1 MKKLQQFKI
10 YAFTY
15 EIIAGNKFD
24 IKISPFEAE
33 LKDQIVSLGDNE
45 CLRAIRRITN
55 HPFSDFRLAE
65 LLEEKQSI
73 IKRKNSIQNKNRVKE
88 INNEI
93 RSLLFIPQIISV
105 STKRNKSYLKL
116 GKNGFYVNGVHYIRF
131 MCGAG
136 HARTNRAMYCD
147 EKIFDQLVSILR
159 NGCEDVPI
167 VGAKYNAYFSLAGSA
182 TYRVS
187 SPRFCVVPDKEIKMV
202 KSVDWVEEDGENDVI
217 SRQDKELNFN
227 LWDGMGIISPEF
239 AKKWADELEIDY
251 LPSAFVCRAPFTK
264 GLVCT
269 FDFKDFADKIAKS
282 KKIID
287 IYGNEWNSDDLDI
300 ILTESQFK
308 YAKAFKSIEDFNKN
322 MLERELKWGVSK
334 VSPKT
339 EDTVK
344 MSNYQFLQVL
354 KCSDDDIKNLCSYT
368 LDWIKSV
375 SCKNYEKTLLYLL
388 GKLVKKYNS
397 REIFNKIGDNFIKAL
412 IVRPELIGDSY
423 IIDRIYRS
431 LEKRKKESCMGK
443 LIFNGN
449 FQFLIMDPYALCEH
463 IFGLEVKG
471 LLNEF
476 EHYSNYW
483 LEKGE
488 TEVCALRSP
497 MTWRSEVNLL
507 HLKKNEEIDY
517 WYRFLKSGII
527 LNVWGYD
534 NMLFAG
540 SDADG
545 DTLFTTNDKTY
556 LKCRY
561 GGVPVA
567 YQPKKADKVKINI
580 PELYQLDVLGFNTKI
595 GFITNCSTT
604 LYEMQTMYE
613 PGSKE
618 YNEIENRLK
627 LCCKYQSHEIDH
639 AKGIQTKP
647 FPKHFTNFE
656 KINEND
662 SEEEKETKSFNNK
675 LAISKRTY
683 FMRHRYPQYN
693 QEYKNHIAD
702 FDRYSITKY
711 NCKFKEIP
719 EKFKNTEEYKELKK
733 YYDFRNPL
741 LETNGTMNRICY
753 YMENELKNI
762 KQRNHRVSNDI
773 LYKIL
778 NNENIL
784 IDSSKLSLLNEVY
797 EEYMS
802 FKRDKMLSNSDF
814 ATYEQFYKYLRN
826 KSLENISNNIQELAN
841 LSVYLCYKLKKNK
854 DFCWDV
860 FGSGIVSNLISM
872 KILTDNTNV
881 NIPELN
887 PLGEIEYLGE
897 NFTVLPYNLMSDAQ
911 NIDVDEESLLDFSI
925 FDDIDLDNLEVNND
939 SF

>member
-15 EIIAGNKFD
+15 ER
-24 IKISPFEAE
+24 ISNSNFNITTTPFEAE
-33 LKDQIVSLGDNE
+33 LKEEVISLGDNE

-65 LLEEKQSI
+65 LAEEKKI
-73 IKRKNSIQNKNRVKE
+73 ILKKRNSTENKKKIKD

-93 RSLLFIPQIISV
+93 RRLLFIPEIISV

-116 GKNGFYVNGVHYIRF
+116 GKNGFYVNGIHYIRF

-147 EKIFDQLVSILR
+147 EKIFNQLVSILR
-159 NGCEDVPI
+159 NGCADIPI
-167 VGAKYNAYFSLAGSA
+167 VGAKYNAYFSLSGSA

-202 KSVDWVEEDGENDVI
+202 KSVDWVEEEGEDDII
-217 SRQDKELNFN
+217 SRQDKELTFN

-239 AKKWADELEIDY
+239 AKIWANELEIDY

-269 FDFKDFADKIAKS
+269 FDFKDFSEKVAQS

-287 IYGNEWNSDDLDI
+287 IYGKEWNCDDLDI

-308 YAKAFKSIEDFNKN
+308 YAKAFESIEQFNKN
-322 MLERELKWGVSK
+322 MEKNELKWGVSK
-334 VSPKT
+334 VSPKN
-339 EDTVK
+339 EDLVK

-354 KCSDDDIKNLCSYT
+354 NCNDEDIKNLCSYT
-368 LDWIKSV
+368 LEWIKSV
-375 SCKNYEKTLLYLL
+375 SCKDYERTLLYLL
-388 GKLVKKYNS
+388 GKLVKKYSAIN
-397 REIFNKIGDNFIKAL
+397 IFDKIGDGFIKAL
-412 IVRPELIGDSY
+412 IINPELIGDSY
-423 IIDRIYRS
+423 IIDRIYHS

-463 IFGLEVKG
+463 RFGLEVKG
-471 LLNEF
+471 LLKEF
-476 EHYSNYW
+476 EHYSKYW
-483 LEKGE
+483 LDKGE
-488 TEVCALRSP
+488 KQVCALRSP

-507 HLKKNEEIDY
+507 NLKDNEEVNY
-517 WYRFLKSGII
+517 WYKYLQSGII

-567 YQPKKADKVKINI
+567 YQPKKAEKVNI
-580 PELYQLDVLGFNTKI
+580 DLSSLYNLDVLGFNTKI

-647 FPKHFTNFE
+647 FPKHFTTFD
-656 KINEND
+656 KIKETD
-662 SEEEKETKSFNNK
+662 SEEEKQLKLFNNK
-675 LAISKRTY
+675 LVIEKRTY

-702 FDRYSITKY
+702 FDRYCLTKY
-711 NCKFKEIP
+711 NCKYKELPEDFK
-719 EKFKNTEEYKELKK
+719 KTEEYKELKK
-733 YYDFRNPL
+733 YYDYRNPL

-797 EEYMS
+797 EEYVS

-854 DFCWDV
+854 DFCWEIL
-860 FGSGIVSNLISM
+860 GTGIVSNLIEN
-872 KILTDNTNV
+872 KINSGDSNV
-881 NIPELN
+881 MLPQSYKD
-887 PLGEIEYLGE
+887 GEIEYLGE
-897 NFTVLPYNLMSDAQ
+897 NFTMLPYNLETQDSNLD
-911 NIDVDEESLLDFSI
+911 IDDEELFNFNL
-925 FDDIDLDNLEVNND
+925 FDDIDSDNLGVQND